1 MKVLTLTIGDHTYTT
16 GKITAFLSKEA
27 MKINKDSVVLAKRAQ
42 EVQGGTD
49 VESDMDMIEDLAN
62 SVLELS
68 ERKAWLICE
77 TYGNK
82 FTPDDLE
89 KELSTEEIDAEINAI
104 INGIQGVISK
114 N

>member
-27 MKINKDSVVLAKRAQ
+27 MKINRDAVALAKESQRIQ
-42 EVQGGTD
+42 EDADTGSLD
-49 VESDMDMIEDLAN
+49 AVETLAN
-62 SVLELS
+62 AALELS

-77 TYGNK
+77 VYGNK

-89 KELSTEEIDAEINAI
+89 KELSTDEIDAEINAI
-104 INGIQGVISK
+104 ISGINGVVSK